1 MKKAVAAS
9 FSALASLADGAVR
22 LRLRGG
28 AIDPI
33 LCCAT
38 LAVMGY
44 GLVALHSIIEGD
56 QSLFR
61 AQLMRLGLGALAML
75 IASQVQPGF
84 YRRWTPLGY
93 LLGLALLVAVPLIGV
108 QVKGAQRWLEV
119 PGLLRFQPSELMKLA
134 VPMMA
139 AWYLHNRRQPPSIK
153 DLVAVLAI
161 IGLPVG
167 LIVMQ
172 PDLGTGILVA
182 VAGLAVLLL
191 AGLQW
196 RWMAGALLAAL
207 VLAPLMWSGMRDY
220 QRRRIVTLFDPESD
234 PLGAGWN
241 IIQSTTAIGSGG
253 LFGKGLGQG
262 TQGYLQFLPE
272 SHTDFIVAVV
282 GEELGFVG
290 MLTLLALYMLIVGR
304 GLHIATQAGTR
315 FGSLLAGSLSLMF
328 FVSLFVNVAMVAGML
343 PVVGIPLPLVSY
355 GGTSAITFLAGFGII
370 MAIRGQRA
378 W

>member
-1 MKKAVAAS
+1 MKRAVAAS
-9 FSALASLADGAVR
+9 VSALASLADDAVR
-22 LRLRGG
+22 LRLRAG

-44 GLVALHSIIEGD
+44 GLVALYSIIGGD
-56 QSLFR
+56 QGLFR

-75 IASQVQPGF
+75 ILSQVQPGF
-84 YRRWTPLGY
+84 YLRWAPFGY
-93 LLGLALLVAVPLIGV
+93 LLGLALLVAVPLVGV

-139 AWYLHNRRQPPSIK
+139 AWHLHNRRQPPSIM
-153 DLVAVLAI
+153 DLAVVLAI
-161 IGLPVG
+161 IGLPAG

-207 VLAPLMWSGMRDY
+207 ILAPFMWSGLHDY

-304 GLHIATQAGTR
+304 GLYIATRASTR

-370 MAIRGQRA
+370 MAIRGQKS

>member
-1 MKKAVAAS
+1 MKRAVAAS
-9 FSALASLADGAVR
+9 VSALASLADDAVR
-22 LRLRGG
+22 LRLRAG

-44 GLVALHSIIEGD
+44 GLVALYSIIGGD
-56 QSLFR
+56 QGLFR
-61 AQLMRLGLGALAML
+61 AQLVRLGLGALAML
-75 IASQVQPGF
+75 ILSQVQPGF
-84 YRRWTPLGY
+84 YLRWAPFGY
-93 LLGLALLVAVPLIGV
+93 LLGLALLVAVSLVGV

-139 AWYLHNRRQPPSIK
+139 AWHLHNRRQPPSIM
-153 DLVAVLAI
+153 DLAVVLAI
-161 IGLPVG
+161 IGLPAG

-207 VLAPLMWSGMRDY
+207 ILAPFMWSGLHDY

-304 GLHIATQAGTR
+304 GLYIATRASTR

-370 MAIRGQRA
+370 MAIRGQKS

>member
-1 MKKAVAAS
+1 MKRAVAAS
-9 FSALASLADGAVR
+9 VSALASLADDAVR
-22 LRLRGG
+22 LRLRAG

-44 GLVALHSIIEGD
+44 GLVALYSIIGGD
-56 QSLFR
+56 QGLFR

-75 IASQVQPGF
+75 ILSQVQPGF
-84 YRRWTPLGY
+84 YLRWAPFGY
-93 LLGLALLVAVPLIGV
+93 LLGLALLVAVPLVGV

-139 AWYLHNRRQPPSIK
+139 AWHLHNRRQPPSIM
-153 DLVAVLAI
+153 DLAVVLAI
-161 IGLPVG
+161 IGLPAG

-207 VLAPLMWSGMRDY
+207 ILAPFMWSVLHDY

-304 GLHIATQAGTR
+304 GLYIATRASTR

-370 MAIRGQRA
+370 MAIRGQKS

>member
-1 MKKAVAAS
+1 MKRAVAAS
-9 FSALASLADGAVR
+9 VSALASLADDAVR
-22 LRLRGG
+22 LRLRAG
-28 AIDPI
+28 AIDPL

-38 LAVMGY
+38 LAIMGY
-44 GLVALHSIIEGD
+44 GLVALYSIIGGD
-56 QSLFR
+56 QGLFR

-75 IASQVQPGF
+75 ILSQVQPGF
-84 YRRWTPLGY
+84 YLRWAPFGY

-139 AWYLHNRRQPPSIK
+139 AWHLHNRRQPPSIW
-153 DLVAVLAI
+153 DLAVVLAI
-161 IGLPVG
+161 IGLPAG

-207 VLAPLMWSGMRDY
+207 ILAPFMWSGLHDY

-290 MLTLLALYMLIVGR
+290 MLTLLVLYMLIVGR
-304 GLHIATQAGTR
+304 GLYIATRASTR

-370 MAIRGQRA
+370 MAIRGQKS

>member
-1 MKKAVAAS
+1 MKRAIAAS
-9 FSALASLADGAVR
+9 FSGLAALADAAAR
-22 LRLRGG
+22 LRLREG

-33 LCCAT
+33 LCCAL
-38 LAVMGY
+38 LALMGY
-44 GLVALHSIIEGD
+44 GLVVLHSIIDGD
-56 QSLFR
+56 QGLFR

-84 YRRWTPLGY
+84 YLRWTPFGY
-93 LLGLALLVAVPLIGV
+93 LLGLALLVAVPLAGV

-119 PGLLRFQPSELMKLA
+119 PGLVRFQPSELMKLA

-139 AWYLHNRRQPPSIK
+139 AWHLHNRRQPPSFK
-153 DLVAVLAI
+153 DLAVVLAI
-161 IGLPVG
+161 IALPAG
-167 LIVMQ
+167 LIIMQ

-182 VAGLAVLLL
+182 VAGLAVILL
-191 AGLQW
+191 AELNW
-196 RWMAGALLAAL
+196 RWMIAALLAAL
-207 VLAPLMWSGMRDY
+207 ALAPLMWYGMHDY
-220 QRRRIVTLFDPESD
+220 QRQRIVTLFDPESD

-262 TQGYLQFLPE
+262 TQGYLRFLPE

-290 MLTLLALYMLIVGR
+290 VLALLALYMAIVGR
-304 GLHIATQAGTR
+304 GLYIATRAGTR
-315 FGSLLAGSLSLMF
+315 FGSLLAGSLTLMF
-328 FVSLFVNVAMVAGML
+328 FVSLFVNVAMVAGLL

-355 GGTSAITFLAGFGII
+355 GGTSAITFLVGFGII
-370 MAIRGQRA
+370 MAIRGQKS

>member
-1 MKKAVAAS
+1 MKRAVAAS
-9 FSALASLADGAVR
+9 VSALASLADDAVR
-22 LRLRGG
+22 LRLRAG

-44 GLVALHSIIEGD
+44 GLVALYSIIGGD
-56 QSLFR
+56 QGLFR

-75 IASQVQPGF
+75 ILSQVQPGF
-84 YRRWTPLGY
+84 YLRWAPFGY
-93 LLGLALLVAVPLIGV
+93 LLGLALLVAVPLVGV

-139 AWYLHNRRQPPSIK
+139 AWHLHNRRQPPSIM
-153 DLVAVLAI
+153 DLAVVLAI
-161 IGLPVG
+161 IGLPAG

-207 VLAPLMWSGMRDY
+207 ILAPFMWSVLHDY

-290 MLTLLALYMLIVGR
+290 MLTLLVLYMLIVGR
-304 GLHIATQAGTR
+304 GLYIATRASTR

-370 MAIRGQRA
+370 MAIRGQKS

>member
-1 MKKAVAAS
+1 MKRAVAAS
-9 FSALASLADGAVR
+9 VSALASLADDAVR
-22 LRLRGG
+22 LRLRAS

-44 GLVALHSIIEGD
+44 GLVALYSIIGGD
-56 QSLFR
+56 QGLFR

-75 IASQVQPGF
+75 ILSQVQPGF
-84 YRRWTPLGY
+84 YLRWAPFGY
-93 LLGLALLVAVPLIGV
+93 LLGLALLVAVPLVGV

-139 AWYLHNRRQPPSIK
+139 AWHLHNRRQPPSIM
-153 DLVAVLAI
+153 DLAVVLAI
-161 IGLPVG
+161 IGLPAG

-207 VLAPLMWSGMRDY
+207 ILAPFMWSVLHDY

-290 MLTLLALYMLIVGR
+290 MLTLLALYMLIVAR
-304 GLHIATQAGTR
+304 GLYIATRASTR

-328 FVSLFVNVAMVAGML
+328 FASLFVNVAMVAGML

-370 MAIRGQRA
+370 MAIRGQKS